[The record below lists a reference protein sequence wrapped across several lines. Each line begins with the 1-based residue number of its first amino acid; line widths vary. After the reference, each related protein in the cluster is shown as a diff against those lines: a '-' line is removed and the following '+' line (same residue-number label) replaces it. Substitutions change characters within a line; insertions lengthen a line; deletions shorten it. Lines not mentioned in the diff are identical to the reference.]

1 MGLLDFIF
9 GDKQDI
15 TKKLFID
22 KNKRLSL
29 WNMHLV
35 DFTKREELS
44 KHFNSK
50 NVDQAIENWE
60 DTLKVLKQIGSLV
73 SSDLINIHDEEKLE
87 KEIAKLLK
95 KLRSFGKIEQ
105 LTDTLVHEKRK
116 QATILAVFQEIHD
129 TLKTEL
135 LLLKIIE
142 QKPANVKDLLLQ
154 LFRLIFFHEAMLYKP
169 FIQENYRTEKNKPVH
184 AEITK
189 LATMVLLQKKLKEEI
204 ETDEEKFVKQ
214 MVKQM
219 GDEEPKRRH
228 RALAEGIYWELS
240 VLAGAPMPSSND
252 LTKGI
257 QKMEK
262 LMTNDALMYKIV
274 KKLRPRYDNTK
285 IRTVIIAFRK
295 TYDLGHFLEL
305 EAWFAT

>member
-87 KEIAKLLK
+87 KEIAKLP
-95 KLRSFGKIEQ
+95 
-105 LTDTLVHEKRK
+105 
-116 QATILAVFQEIHD
+116 
-129 TLKTEL
+129 
-135 LLLKIIE
+135 
-142 QKPANVKDLLLQ
+142 QKPGNLGQNGQQTNTFVGKFFF
-154 LFRLIFFHEAMLYKP
+154 LFIIKFFVE
-169 FIQENYRTEKNKPVH
+169 R
-184 AEITK
+184 
-189 LATMVLLQKKLKEEI
+189 QK
-204 ETDEEKFVKQ
+204 
-214 MVKQM
+214 
-219 GDEEPKRRH
+219 
-228 RALAEGIYWELS
+228 
-240 VLAGAPMPSSND
+240 
-252 LTKGI
+252 
-257 QKMEK
+257 
-262 LMTNDALMYKIV
+262 
-274 KKLRPRYDNTK
+274 
-285 IRTVIIAFRK
+285 
-295 TYDLGHFLEL
+295 
-305 EAWFAT
+305 